1 MRLRIWTTLFSLTL
15 AQFAWGQTSESPK
28 LASLEV
34 TAHTPAVK
42 YATELCEVL
51 GKTDKTICPSLFR
64 DPDRLLSSQWIW
76 GDGEFF

>member
-1 MRLRIWTTLFSLTL
+1 MRLRIRTTLFLVTI
-15 AQFAWGQTSESPK
+15 AQFAWGQTSESAK
-28 LASLEV
+28 LA
-34 TAHTPAVK
+34 TPAVK

-64 DPDRLLSSQWIW
+64 DPDRLVSSQWIW